1 MTEKIRALIVDD
13 EPTARE
19 ILKTHL
25 QAIPFVNVLDEF
37 KNATEALEYLKINPV
52 DLIFLDINMPG
63 VSGLSFAKLIQ
74 KEVKIIFT
82 TAHREYAVEG
92 FELEAVDY
100 LLKPISFDRL
110 LQAVYKCTSGKAEK
124 LQRNQPT
131 QTDITTNDFVFVRAD
146 RKMIKIDFE
155 DLIYVESLSDYIKIH
170 THRET
175 HVTRETIS
183 NFESKLPPD
192 QFLRIHRSFIVA
204 ASAIKAYT
212 AEHIEIEGETLPIS
226 RSYRDTVVKF
236 LAKYE

>member
-1 MTEKIRALIVDD
+1 MTNKLLALIVDD
-13 EPTARE
+13 EPAARE
-19 ILKTHL
+19 ILRTHL
-25 QAIPFVNVLDEF
+25 QRIPEVEIQGEF
-37 KNATEALEYLKINPV
+37 KNAIDALSFLKNNPADIV
-52 DLIFLDINMPG
+52 FLDINMPE
-63 VSGLSFAKLIQ
+63 VTGLSFAKLVQ
-74 KEVKIIFT
+74 KELQVIFT

-92 FELEAVDY
+92 FELQAVDY

-110 LQAVYKCTSGKAEK
+110 LQAVYKCTGKQAEK
-124 LQRNQPT
+124 
-131 QTDITTNDFVFVRAD
+131 QTAEKTVELDKAPNPFVFVRAD

-170 THRET
+170 TQTET

-212 AEHIEIEGETLPIS
+212 SEHIEIEGETLPIS
-226 RSYRDTVVKF
+226 RSYRDAVIQF

>member
-37 KNATEALEYLKINPV
+37 KNATEALAYLKINPV

-63 VSGLSFAKLIQ
+63 VSGLSFAKLIK
-74 KEVKIIFT
+74 KEVKLIFT

-170 THRET
+170 TQRET

-183 NFESKLPPD
+183 NFGSKLPPD